1 MNLNLKLFA
10 ASALLLAAAACQREK
25 VANTTDSNE
34 VKEVTTQFVLNVAA
48 APATKMSADAVQ
60 LNQNFRGIKDVR
72 LFAYKIGGNPS
83 IPYVLDNVPK
93 EEKVYDFGILFSSD
107 GLNNTGDNNETGE
120 NDKASRRVLQLSIPV
135 GVNAVTF
142 YGRADRPGSATD
154 AQVGGTNDA
163 KTTISGTPA
172 STVIAAKKI
181 LSSEDIVNKY
191 DATAR
196 LMISVINDLL
206 STRVD
211 ESSTTIVKDSNND
224 PIALP
229 AISWAD
235 FGHKY
240 ELENY
245 PTTSRYASSSITHK
259 LNGLEEILGECYYLF
274 TYILPPDTNPYNP
287 STQPEQYA
295 SWEPTRPHGEYRAGS
310 SHSVKRMIIDM
321 YKTISATANAIP
333 TTADEEN
340 AWRLAKVILDRS
352 ALYFD
357 TTSGDYR
364 SVSAIKDLVV
374 SSYHI
379 YTEAQWTAK
388 YGGAQ
393 DLNGYPFEDFGV
405 PEGAAQLGFH
415 VCGMVIPSTDTE
427 HYDPNQ
433 PEATY
438 SKDEFYYHHPNFPLV
453 NPNMTEFEPR
463 KYIYPAELWYYA
475 NSPIRTT
482 SEDVTIASFP
492 DGIIPWNNPASWTDW
507 TFPGTVE
514 SSTRGVAVANNI
526 NYGVA
531 MLCTRV
537 EWAPGIAS
545 LQDNRAAIK
554 NNGEQNKS
562 ISTGDAQF
570 NLRGVLVGGVNPRM
584 NWQFIRKYTSGTNHE
599 NLGDLSLYDGVIYD
613 HTIAS
618 TSVPTGSPN
627 YTLVYDNY
635 NSSYATLDEA
645 AAAQNDVYIA
655 LEFVNNGDSFYG
667 RDNLIPT
674 GGVFYLVAKIDKPS
688 VSQITGLSGL
698 WPTDHQIPPVYGEN
712 GEAVP
717 GDKVA
722 GESKKIAR
730 VFIQDFMTSVTFRIG
745 ATSLQKAYY
754 SVPDLRASQ
763 MSLGLSVD
771 LQWIPGLNYVRE
783 F

>member
-1 MNLNLKLFA
+1 MKNILNLFFVGTM
-10 ASALLLAAAACQREK
+10 LLATAACQREK

-83 IPYVLDNVPK
+83 IPYVLGNEPNEDK
-93 EEKVYDFGILFSSD
+93 EYDFGILFSSD
-107 GLNNTGDNNETGE
+107 GLNNTGDNNQTGE
-120 NDKASRRVLQLSIPV
+120 DDKASRRVLQLSIPV

-181 LSSEDIVNKY
+181 FSSEDVVNKY

-196 LMISVINDLL
+196 LMIGVINDVLNT
-206 STRVD
+206 SVGA
-211 ESSTTIVKDSNND
+211 SATTIVKDSENH
-224 PIALP
+224 PIPIP
-229 AISWAD
+229 AVSWAD
-235 FGHKY
+235 YGHKY
-240 ELENY
+240 EIEKKGEQ
-245 PTTSRYASSSITHK
+245 SRYATSPIDHP

-274 TYILPPDTNPYNP
+274 TYILPV
-287 STQPEQYA
+287 SAE
-295 SWEPTRPHGEYRAGS
+295 RPHGEYRAGS
-310 SHSVKRMIIDM
+310 SHAVRKMIIDM
-321 YKTISATANAIP
+321 YKTISATANATP

-340 AWRLAKVILDRS
+340 AQRLAGVILDR
-352 ALYFD
+352 AQLYFD
-357 TTSGDYR
+357 VNNGNYKTVES
-364 SVSAIKDLVV
+364 IKSLLV

-379 YTEAQWTAK
+379 YTEEQWEAK

-415 VCGMVIPSTDTE
+415 VCGTVIPSTDTE
-427 HYDPNQ
+427 HYDSDH

-438 SKDEFYYHHPNFPLV
+438 SRDEFYYHHPNFPLV

-463 KYIYPAELWYYA
+463 KYLYPAELWYYA

-482 SEDVTIASFP
+482 SDDVTIASFP
-492 DGIIPWNNPASWTDW
+492 DGITPWNNPASWTDW

-514 SSTRGVAVANNI
+514 SSTCGVAVANNI

-537 EWAPGIAS
+537 EWASGIAS

-554 NNGEQNKS
+554 NNGEDNKS

-584 NWQFIRKYTSGTNHE
+584 NWQFIRKYTSEGNHE
-599 NLGDLSLYDGVIYD
+599 GLGNLSLFDGVIYD

-635 NSSYATLDEA
+635 NSSYETLDGA
-645 AAAQNDVYIA
+645 STAQNDVYIA

-674 GGVFYLVAKIDKPS
+674 GGVFYLVAMIDKPS
-688 VSQITGLSGL
+688 ESQITGLSGL
-698 WPTDHQIPPVYGEN
+698 WPTDHQIPPVYGED

-717 GDKVA
+717 GGKKA

-730 VFIQDFMTSVTFRIG
+730 VFIQDFMTSITFKIG

-771 LQWIPGLNYVRE
+771 LQWIPGLNYERE